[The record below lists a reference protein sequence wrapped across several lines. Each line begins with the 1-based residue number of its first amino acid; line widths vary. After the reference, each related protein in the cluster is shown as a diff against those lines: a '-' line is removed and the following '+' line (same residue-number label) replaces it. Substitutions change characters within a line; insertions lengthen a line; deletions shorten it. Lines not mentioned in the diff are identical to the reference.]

1 MILLRPAGRQDAEFL
16 EDLLADDEYAFFAV
30 DGMPSLADLERQ
42 ITASDADFRI
52 VCDARTAE
60 PVGWIS
66 AEVDVANGT
75 AAVGYG
81 IARRH
86 WGRGYATLAA
96 REMVA
101 LLFARPEVHKVWA
114 RADPRNERSLKVLR
128 NAGLI
133 VEGTLESHFVR
144 RGERVSRVLFG
155 LTRDRWQASG

>member
-1 MILLRPAGRQDAEFL
+1 MILLRPADAQDAQFL
-16 EDLLADDEYAFFAV
+16 QDLLADDEYAFFAV
-30 DGMPSLADLERQ
+30 DRMPSREDLERQ
-42 ITASDADFRI
+42 ITSPGADFRI

-66 AEVDVANGT
+66 ADIDVAHGT

-86 WGRGYATLAA
+86 WGRGYATQAA
-96 REMVA
+96 RAMVA
-101 LLFARPEVHKVWA
+101 LLFSRPEVHKVWA
-114 RADPRNERSLKVLR
+114 RADPRNERSLKVLL
-128 NAGLI
+128 NAGLV

-155 LTRDRWQASG
+155 LTRDRWQAAG